1 MPLAVSNFVGI
12 VWQGGRLPHLWT
24 ILRRLTKS
32 WVRSGWKG
40 EICELLSCRQA
51 GKTREVQPGKNR
63 PRRTRDSLWRN
74 VGWTHRSKMQQQRPR
89 WQPAEQRPGHTPE
102 IILIWIHSLNG
113 GKSLLINV
121 VGGNDNE
128 ILNQILTFLVNDILM
143 LASLNLQIG
152 LSTSPSSMDRVFFM
166 TFHFRLFRLDHLRF
180 LLRVLLK
187 KNWNSWIT
195 AKSESHV

>member
-1 MPLAVSNFVGI
+1 M
-12 VWQGGRLPHLWT
+12 
-24 ILRRLTKS
+24 
-32 WVRSGWKG
+32 
-40 EICELLSCRQA
+40 
-51 GKTREVQPGKNR
+51 
-63 PRRTRDSLWRN
+63 
-74 VGWTHRSKMQQQRPR
+74 
-89 WQPAEQRPGHTPE
+89 
-102 IILIWIHSLNG
+102 NG

-121 VGGNDNE
+121 FDGDDNE

-187 KNWNSWIT
+187 KN
-195 AKSESHV
+195 